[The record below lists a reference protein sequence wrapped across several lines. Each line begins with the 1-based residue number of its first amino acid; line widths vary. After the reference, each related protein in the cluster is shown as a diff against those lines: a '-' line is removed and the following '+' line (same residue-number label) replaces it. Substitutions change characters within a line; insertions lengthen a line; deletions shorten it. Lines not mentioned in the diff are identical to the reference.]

1 MKGRGWVWLVIIA
14 ITVLVWRWWPTGRSD
29 ELNVER
35 KGEDYALAVGRVW
48 AVLGRKIDPPP
59 DVDTLDGMLLRTA
72 DQGIDRRGREGFG
85 LAHEPV

>member
-35 KGEDYALAVGRVW
+35 KGEDSALAVGRVW
-48 AVLGRKIDPPP
+48 AVLGRKTRHPMW
-59 DVDTLDGMLLRTA
+59 TLWMGCC
-72 DQGIDRRGREGFG
+72 
-85 LAHEPV
+85 